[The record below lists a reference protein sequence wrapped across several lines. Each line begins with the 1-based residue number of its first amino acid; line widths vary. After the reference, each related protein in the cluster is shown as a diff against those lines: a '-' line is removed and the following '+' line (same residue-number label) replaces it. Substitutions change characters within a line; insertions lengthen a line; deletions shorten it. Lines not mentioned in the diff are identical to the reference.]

1 MDDEE
6 YEAVN
11 YGQPLNRVISG
22 NYEYRVFL
30 RCRHAAKLRFIKLRS
45 DVLVKLQLLDN
56 KRVQDVAF
64 HLERL
69 VAGMYVYYRQS
80 HLALKP
86 AAVFPIEVE
95 LQTESTTER
104 QEETDT

>member
-1 MDDEE
+1 MNTR
-6 YEAVN
+6 A
-11 YGQPLNRVISG
+11 RT
-22 NYEYRVFL
+22 
-30 RCRHAAKLRFIKLRS
+30 HTHTHTHT
-45 DVLVKLQLLDN
+45 
-56 KRVQDVAF
+56 VQDVAF

-95 LQTESTTER
+95 LQTESTAER
-104 QEETDT
+104 QEESDT